1 MIEKNLLKNIVIIIV
16 VFIFLSFLFGI
27 IVNQQDTPEEVSI
40 SQVAGM
46 VKEGNIKEIVVTG
59 AKIEIIKQDE
69 TRLLSR
75 KEAEVSFLESLI
87 NQGVSADS
95 IRAANITIKEPQDWS
110 WLGLFLIAFLPL
122 LLFILFFWYMFKQ
135 AKGGGGLQSL
145 DFTKAKARFLGV
157 EERKK
162 EKTSFSDVAGLKEV
176 KEELQ
181 EIVEFLKSPKKFHAI
196 GARIPK
202 GVLLIGPAGVGKT
215 LLARAIAGEAN
226 VAFFHTSG
234 STFVE
239 LFVGTGAARI
249 RDLFATAKKN
259 TPCII
264 FIDELD
270 AVGRMR
276 GSGIGGGHDERE
288 QTLNQLLVEMDG
300 FEKNTN
306 VIVISATNRPD
317 VLDSALLRPGR
328 FDRLIMLDHPD
339 VGDREEVLKIHCQN
353 KPLAADVK
361 LREIAERTPGFSGA
375 DLFNVINEGAI
386 LAVRKNKSIINQVD
400 FLESIEKVLLG
411 PERKSHILSVK
422 EKEISAYHEVG
433 HALVSTLLEKYSPI
447 RKISIISRGAAA
459 GYTIKAPTEEKRIK
473 TKSELIAEITSLL
486 GGYCAEKI
494 KYGEISSG
502 SSNDLEVAS
511 SLARRI
517 VKKYGMSSLGPVS
530 FGKKDDVIFLG
541 KEIME
546 RDSYSEK
553 VSAQIDEEIA
563 KILKESEES
572 AKKILLKNRKLLE
585 KVTKV
590 LIKKETIEREEF
602 EKIISEEKR
611 KEKGEKKGA

>member
-1 MIEKNLLKNIVIIIV
+1 MIEKNLLKNIVIIIL
-16 VFIFLSFLFGI
+16 VFILLSFLFGI
-27 IVNQQDTPEEVSI
+27 MADQREIPEEVSI
-40 SQVAGM
+40 SQVAEMIKEGK
-46 VKEGNIKEIVVTG
+46 VKEITVTG
-59 AKIEIIKQDE
+59 SNIEIIRQDE
-69 TRLLSR
+69 TRVTSL
-75 KEAEVSFLESLI
+75 KEAETSFSESLI
-87 NQGVSADS
+87 NQGVPAEN

-110 WLGLFLIAFLPL
+110 WLGLFVIAFLPL
-122 LLFILFFWYMFKQ
+122 LLFVFFFWYMFKQ

-145 DFTKAKARFLGV
+145 DFTKSKARFWGV

-162 EKTSFSDVAGLKEV
+162 EKTSFSDVAGLAEV

-181 EIVEFLKSPKKFHAI
+181 EIVDFLKNPKKFHAI

-215 LLARAIAGEAN
+215 LLARAIAGEAD

-339 VGDREEVLKIHCQN
+339 IKDREEVLKIHCQN
-353 KPLAADVK
+353 KPLAPDVK
-361 LREIAERTPGFSGA
+361 LREVAERTPGFSGA
-375 DLFNVINEGAI
+375 DLFNVVNEGAI
-386 LAVRKNKSIINQVD
+386 LAVRKNKSIINQID

-433 HALVSTLLEKYSPI
+433 HALVSSLLEKSSPI

-459 GYTIKAPTEEKRIK
+459 GYTIKAPTEEKKIK

-486 GGYCAEKI
+486 GGYSAEKI
-494 KYGEISSG
+494 KYNEISSG

-517 VKKYGMSSLGPVS
+517 VKKYGMSSLGPIS
-530 FGKKDDVIFLG
+530 FGKKDDAIFLG
-541 KEIME
+541 KELME
-546 RDSYSEK
+546 RNSYSEK
-553 VSAQIDEEIA
+553 VSAKIDEEVA
-563 KILKESEES
+563 KILKESEKS
-572 AKKILLKNRKLLE
+572 AKEILLKNKRLLE
-585 KVTKV
+585 KVTKI
-590 LIKKETIEREEF
+590 LIEKETIEREEF
-602 EKIISEEKR
+602 EKIISEEKK
-611 KEKGEKKGA
+611 KEKRS